1 MEQAKIIRHKYR
13 YESTISF
20 QFAMQQLQQL
30 GFTEY
35 AAEQFIWAEY

>member
-1 MEQAKIIRHKYR
+1 MTKEMIKHKYR

-20 QFAMQQLQQL
+20 QFAMQQLMAL

-35 AAEQFIWAEY
+35 AAEQYIWS